1 MTLYTPQDRII
12 ILGSGLQVVS
22 KASDVAPWYLA
33 GGISAANCLAA
44 YQPKGAASLAA
55 SYSNLANPGTYNA
68 APGVAPTFDASTGWT
83 FNGSTQYLTT
93 GITTAPI
100 RADWSFFVRFSNNTG
115 PLAFAVGSYS
125 SGYGSNFGIW
135 AHVFGSYRYCYY
147 NYTEK
152 ASAPSAATLAV
163 AGTHGFLNGTN
174 EATITGSG
182 SGVDT
187 YPDIFIGAQNNG
199 SGTAQYKFTG
209 KIQAIAI
216 YNTVLSDAQVAAVT
230 TAMNAL

>member
-83 FNGSTQYLTT
+83 FNGSTQMANLEQGIDVSITRFVDYSQYVSGMTIGANWSKIVVTIKRSKDEEDASAVLQWQVTATPAGTDGLTV
-93 GITTAPI
+93 IMQA
-100 RADWSFFVRFSNNTG
+100 A
-115 PLAFAVGSYS
+115 A
-125 SGYGSNFGIW
+125 GSNRTN
-135 AHVFGSYRYCYY
+135 GSITVDQAGGQILLSAYEAV
-147 NYTEK
+147 TSLLEK
-152 ASAPSAATLAV
+152 PSATQRNFYYDV
-163 AGTHGFLNGTN
+163 
-174 EATITGSG
+174 
-182 SGVDT
+182 VQ
-187 YPDIFIGAQNNG
+187 YIGARKTQLKAG
-199 SGTAQYKFTG
+199 LV
-209 KIQAIAI
+209 AIG
-216 YNTVLSDAQVAAVT
+216 DAVT
-230 TAMNAL
+230 RD